1 MKNTKSEI
9 KKEFKE
15 LSETE
20 KEIMEFLWSC
30 QEKDEI
36 LSFAEILDYFNTEK
50 NRNWKKQTLSTY
62 LLKLSEQELIIGTKK
77 GRTVLYSPITTPKKY
92 EKSKAKG
99 LLDRMYE
106 GSVSKFM
113 SALYDG
119 EKMPEDDINELKKWL
134 EDK

>member
-1 MKNTKSEI
+1 MNN
-9 KKEFKE
+9 KKIFKE

-20 KEIMEFLWSC
+20 KEIMNFLWSC
-30 QEKDEI
+30 EEKGEV
-36 LSFAEILDYFNTEK
+36 LSFGEILDYFNTEK
-50 NRNWKKQTLSTY
+50 NRDWKKQTLSTY
-62 LLKLSEQELIIGTKK
+62 LLKLSEQELITGTRK
-77 GRTVLYSPITTPKKY
+77 GRTILYSPIITPQKY

-119 EKMPEDDINELKKWL
+119 EKIPEDDINELKKWL